1 MTFLSF
7 NNNKK
12 AIYNKDKL
20 EEYALYQNNDKLSYV
35 LASDIAFFI
44 KFRGAVAVSTIDKML
59 AIDLSNYQV
68 STENKEKVKI
78 LVYEKL
84 EKYFNILPIE
94 IDVHNYDDSEFI
106 NAYLKKL

>member
-35 LASDIAFFI
+35 LASDIVFFI

-94 IDVHNYDDSEFI
+94 IDVHNYDDNEFI
-106 NAYLKKL
+106 EAYKNR

>member
-1 MTFLSF
+1 
-7 NNNKK
+7 
-12 AIYNKDKL
+12 
-20 EEYALYQNNDKLSYV
+20 
-35 LASDIAFFI
+35 
-44 KFRGAVAVSTIDKML
+44 ML

-94 IDVHNYDDSEFI
+94 IDVHNYDDNEFI
-106 NAYLKKL
+106 EAYKNR